1 MDEDILNFDGYQE
14 AAHSFASYGDRTTY
28 PILALAEEAGE
39 VCGKFAKALRKGV
52 EPDVEAIKKELGD
65 VLWNVAEIATLLDL
79 DLSDVAWTNIAKLQ
93 DREDRGVVC
102 GEGDNR

>member
-1 MDEDILNFDGYQE
+1 MENTLDFDTYQE
-14 AAHSFASYGDRTTY
+14 AAHSFAAYGDRATY

-39 VCGKFAKALRKGV
+39 VVGKFAKALRKGV

-79 DLSDVAWTNIAKLQ
+79 DLSDVAATNIEKLW
-93 DREDRGVVC
+93 DRENRGVVC